1 MVRFGLFG
9 PSGSQSPVGSPSV
22 SSPGSPPLSPGSRSS
37 FPCGARP
44 LSPPRPLALSPP
56 RPLSIVSPLFIAGPR
71 PVPPR
76 ASRPVANSSRRRFG
90 LDSPPMSPSSSS
102 SSDYASPRSLDSPSQ
117 QLHLSFLPQNS
128 VEPQALGQSD
138 PLSAA
143 PPSLPL
149 DITDALSFEQDRNN
163 TLCGDNITL
172 STRDIS
178 MHVAVPHSA
187 RANYH
192 EVIASTEPIT
202 CEFQH
207 NASAF
212 RCILCDASFPAW
224 AGLKIHRHSAHS
236 GVLFEDLFTASCDC
250 GIYFT
255 TRLAALN
262 HSNACLPTQ
271 PPSKQ
276 IPPLRDTAIVRSL
289 HSVWSSDNINSSSR
303 VATPQL
309 ASRTAASVDTDA
321 PNSLVFNSST
331 LKPPARPVQLRLRS
345 TVTVPISCPTCTRT
359 FSSRRSLAA
368 HAYRCSSPPR
378 GATPRRGPPAVASTV
393 QAATPQLPSYIL
405 RFDGSCLR
413 NGNTPLETACGAGA
427 VLLSPD
433 GHTIWSLSAHLPPPV
448 TTNNTAEYKALLA
461 GLVAVLHWKPPRLT
475 IEGDSQLI
483 LDQIRGRARC
493 KHVTL
498 RPLRTQAISLL
509 RRFREHGVSY
519 SLKHIE
525 RTYNSLADGLAKD
538 GASHCRTTCICACL
552 DPSLDCVPLALR
564 SQTASI
570 SPAASLWSVA
580 TECFALRH
588 PPSMPAHLSQDAQSI
603 HALIA
608 RSNDTVLQEAAEMT
622 DAPAVDE
629 SAALPCTFPTIA
641 LPPITLDTP
650 MQHVQTAI
658 EQPLAAQSTEA
669 FSTPPLS
676 VVDVN
681 PVPPPLIPETA
692 PAHEAV
698 PPIATASAGACID
711 QEEFTTTLI
720 TNDAMIS
727 PVPSPPPTT
736 TTAQNDDVDMSPT
749 APRCIQPPL
758 IASHDGA
765 GSISH
770 VTCRKTPRRLR
781 NPPCVPWWRLG
792 RRHWRTTTTGT
803 QRHAYSANS
812 PYDSPTSSV
821 PSPRLRRA
829 RRASVIHALLRQH
842 RMATIPCA
850 TVALNTR
857 GSSDA
862 WTMLSM
868 TSTAWSTPSTSRNR
882 VEHARR
888 RVSRLKRAKARLDLR
903 HLFNS
908 SESKC
913 VEQILRAGSATSSRE
928 QCEIPLSQLYD
939 HFHRVNRPEREFDY
953 NAEHGQAFGN
963 ILSALPPATFMAH
976 VFTDDITSDEIETAL
991 DRCRLEPAPGL
1002 DGIPYRSSIVI
1013 ASWSC
1018 RSCWKVSVTELIY
1031 KKGDAMDPANWRP
1044 LALQSTLYKLFATI
1058 IKTRFSTWMEC
1069 NERLNNAQKGFH
1081 AFNGCHEHNFLE
1093 RSVMDS
1099 TRRKAKPLYAVWY
1112 DIKNAFGSIPHAY
1125 LWRVLSGLGIPDSFV
1140 ALVRDIYS
1148 NASTVVSTREG
1159 ATPPLEQRC
1168 GVFQGCPLSP
1178 LLFIAGMTPL
1188 IEALQAMSTECGVE
1202 LSRGTCTSV
1211 TAFADDLKIY
1221 SRTPQG
1227 ITRLHTLV
1235 ADFLSWTTMT
1245 ANPSKCALL
1254 AVDFVN
1260 RSHVQAPMD
1269 LSLDGLP
1276 IPRLSWNDAYT
1287 YLGVREG
1294 FQHTHVRFQ
1303 LTDKLRSLRHEAIA
1317 LINSGLSPRQIFKAL
1332 KVYTLSQ
1339 LDYALRH
1346 VRATKSELVS
1356 FTTFLYR
1363 SLRHLLRLPAHSC
1376 NDFFASPP
1384 SCGGLGFLPLDEHRD
1399 AIVLAHGYQMLH
1411 SIDPTIQALA
1421 RHQLREIIASRYI
1434 IDQRDMEDCGDA
1446 LSQHYLNGTM
1456 DTLPFVLPRR
1466 THSDISYMWTDIT
1479 RSLQRFKLKFQ
1490 SSNGEHF
1497 QLTVPHLDKQ
1507 LSPKTVARHI
1517 KTHVKLM
1524 HADAWES
1531 YRDQGRTV
1539 NLHGDIGSKFITS
1552 HIDMRDSVF
1561 RFGIAARLN
1570 LIETRSVLKRQRVT
1584 GNDRCRHCG
1593 SRMPETLS
1601 DVLQSCPH
1609 NDGPIRYR
1617 HDSSLRVLT
1626 RAIMRANPDS
1636 VLRINS
1642 SVPGF
1647 PGELLKPDI
1656 LLTNE
1661 GKKEVVICDLA
1672 VSYEDDQRIDGKTIF
1687 ERKAETKTSRYLPL
1701 SRYMTQQGYS
1711 VYSCALVYRS
1721 LGSVAPANLD
1731 ILCRLFNV
1739 PKSSANRLEAILSAQ
1754 HVELSRAVWRFH
1766 CSGQSKFTR
1775 MGREV
1780 EPEEP

>member
-1 MVRFGLFG
+1 M
-9 PSGSQSPVGSPSV
+9 
-22 SSPGSPPLSPGSRSS
+22 
-37 FPCGARP
+37 
-44 LSPPRPLALSPP
+44 
-56 RPLSIVSPLFIAGPR
+56 
-71 PVPPR
+71 
-76 ASRPVANSSRRRFG
+76 
-90 LDSPPMSPSSSS
+90 
-102 SSDYASPRSLDSPSQ
+102 
-117 QLHLSFLPQNS
+117 
-128 VEPQALGQSD
+128 
-138 PLSAA
+138 
-143 PPSLPL
+143 
-149 DITDALSFEQDRNN
+149 
-163 TLCGDNITL
+163 
-172 STRDIS
+172 
-178 MHVAVPHSA
+178 
-187 RANYH
+187 
-192 EVIASTEPIT
+192 
-202 CEFQH
+202 
-207 NASAF
+207 
-212 RCILCDASFPAW
+212 
-224 AGLKIHRHSAHS
+224 
-236 GVLFEDLFTASCDC
+236 
-250 GIYFT
+250 
-255 TRLAALN
+255 
-262 HSNACLPTQ
+262 
-271 PPSKQ
+271 
-276 IPPLRDTAIVRSL
+276 IP
-289 HSVWSSDNINSSSR
+289 
-303 VATPQL
+303 
-309 ASRTAASVDTDA
+309 
-321 PNSLVFNSST
+321 
-331 LKPPARPVQLRLRS
+331 
-345 TVTVPISCPTCTRT
+345 
-359 FSSRRSLAA
+359 
-368 HAYRCSSPPR
+368 
-378 GATPRRGPPAVASTV
+378 
-393 QAATPQLPSYIL
+393 
-405 RFDGSCLR
+405 
-413 NGNTPLETACGAGA
+413 
-427 VLLSPD
+427 
-433 GHTIWSLSAHLPPPV
+433 
-448 TTNNTAEYKALLA
+448 
-461 GLVAVLHWKPPRLT
+461 
-475 IEGDSQLI
+475 
-483 LDQIRGRARC
+483 
-493 KHVTL
+493 
-498 RPLRTQAISLL
+498 
-509 RRFREHGVSY
+509 
-519 SLKHIE
+519 
-525 RTYNSLADGLAKD
+525 
-538 GASHCRTTCICACL
+538 
-552 DPSLDCVPLALR
+552 
-564 SQTASI
+564 
-570 SPAASLWSVA
+570 
-580 TECFALRH
+580 
-588 PPSMPAHLSQDAQSI
+588 
-603 HALIA
+603 
-608 RSNDTVLQEAAEMT
+608 
-622 DAPAVDE
+622 
-629 SAALPCTFPTIA
+629 
-641 LPPITLDTP
+641 
-650 MQHVQTAI
+650 
-658 EQPLAAQSTEA
+658 
-669 FSTPPLS
+669 
-676 VVDVN
+676 
-681 PVPPPLIPETA
+681 
-692 PAHEAV
+692 
-698 PPIATASAGACID
+698 
-711 QEEFTTTLI
+711 
-720 TNDAMIS
+720 

-749 APRCIQPPL
+749 DPPL
-758 IASHDGA
+758 HTATINRFTRRRRVYLPRNMSKDAEEAAESSLRALVETWTTTLEDDNNWDTTSRILSELPIRLADVVSTISSPTQGQARLSDTCSSPSTSHGDNTLRDGRTQ
-765 GSISH
+765 H
-770 VTCRKTPRRLR
+770 QRLQRRLD
-781 NPPCVPWWRLG
+781 NALDDL
-792 RRHWRTTTTGT
+792 HSLERT
-803 QRHAYSANS
+803 
-812 PYDSPTSSV
+812 P
-821 PSPRLRRA
+821 L
-829 RRASVIHALLRQH
+829 
-842 RMATIPCA
+842 
-850 TVALNTR
+850 
-857 GSSDA
+857 
-862 WTMLSM
+862 
-868 TSTAWSTPSTSRNR
+868 TSRNR

-913 VEQILRAGSATSSRE
+913 VEQILRAGSATSSGE

-953 NAEHGQAFGN
+953 NAEHGQAFRN
-963 ILSALPPATFMAH
+963 ILSALPPSTFMAH

-991 DRCRLEPAPGL
+991 DRCRLDPAPGL
-1002 DGIPYRSSIVI
+1002 DGIPYRILYRYRLVVMPLLVSSFNSCWKTGRVS
-1013 ASWSC
+1013 AS
-1018 RSCWKVSVTELIY
+1018 WKVSVTELIY

-1069 NERLNNAQKGFH
+1069 NERLNNAQKGFR
-1081 AFNGCHEHNFLE
+1081 AFNGCHEHNFLAW
-1093 RSVMDS
+1093 SVMDS

-1227 ITRLHTLV
+1227 ITRLHPLV
-1235 ADFLSWTTMT
+1235 PDFLSWTTMT

-1260 RSHVQAPMD
+1260 RSHVQAPLD

-1276 IPRLSWNDAYT
+1276 IPWSSWNDAYT
-1287 YLGVREG
+1287 YLGDREG

-1399 AIVLAHGYQMLH
+1399 AIVLAYGYQMLH

-1446 LSQHYLNGTM
+1446 LLQHYLNGTM
-1456 DTLPFVLPRR
+1456 GTLPFVLPRR
-1466 THSDISYMWTDIT
+1466 THSDISSMWTDIT

-1531 YRDQGRTV
+1531 LRDQGRTV

-1593 SRMPETLS
+1593 PRMPETLS
-1601 DVLQSCPH
+1601 HVLQSCPH
-1609 NDGPIRYR
+1609 NDGPIRFR

-1687 ERKAETKTSRYLPL
+1687 ERKAETKTSRYSPL

-1711 VYSCALVYRS
+1711 VYSCALVYGS

-1739 PKSSANRLEAILSAQ
+1739 PKSSANRLEATLSAQ

-1775 MGREV
+1775 MGREL